1 MLDILCPLICES
13 DMVASELLDIILIN
27 IVEPNKSQRKNAYSL
42 AKDLIIKCSN
52 TLEPYIQSVS
62 ILINQYYNLYFYY
75 LFLFQ
80 FFNHVLIL
88 GKNEKNLA
96 ISTKTYD
103 LIYELNRIS
112 PSVLLAVLPQLE
124 CKLKSTVE
132 QERHGTVSLLAR
144 MFSERDSNLARHH
157 NILWQAFLSRFND
170 ISVSIRIKCVQYA
183 MHLLLNQPELRQDLT
198 EALRL
203 RSSDSD
209 MNVRHETVMA
219 IVSTAKHDF
228 EPIADNEELLLVV
241 KQRMCDKK
249 VL

>member
-1 MLDILCPLICES
+1 MFL
-13 DMVASELLDIILIN
+13 
-27 IVEPNKSQRKNAYSL
+27 
-42 AKDLIIKCSN
+42 
-52 TLEPYIQSVS
+52 SV
-62 ILINQYYNLYFYY
+62 YFV
-75 LFLFQ
+75 FQ

-144 MFSERDSNLARHH
+144 MFSEKDSNLARHH
-157 NILWQAFLSRFND
+157 NVLWQAFLSRFND

-198 EALRL
+198 VALRL

-228 EPIADNEELLLVV
+228 EPIADNVDLLDVV
-241 KQRMCDKK
+241 KNRMCDKK
-249 VL
+249 VLYFT

>member
-1 MLDILCPLICES
+1 M
-13 DMVASELLDIILIN
+13 
-27 IVEPNKSQRKNAYSL
+27 
-42 AKDLIIKCSN
+42 
-52 TLEPYIQSVS
+52 
-62 ILINQYYNLYFYY
+62 
-75 LFLFQ
+75 
-80 FFNHVLIL
+80 IL

-144 MFSERDSNLARHH
+144 MFSERDSSLARHH
-157 NILWQAFLSRFND
+157 NVLWQAFLSRFND

-183 MHLLLNQPELRQDLT
+183 MHLLLNQPELRHDLT

-219 IVSTAKHDF
+219 IVSTAKRDF

-249 VL
+249 VLYCIL